1 VERDASRQLAFIFC
15 QQQAAMGRCIV
26 ARKPGEF
33 LIEVLEAKAEAERFC
48 VLEEKVASL
57 RDLSIRFRLRNPET
71 RDCTRYPISIPPFT
85 LSTWPLM

>member
-1 VERDASRQLAFIFC
+1 
-15 QQQAAMGRCIV
+15 MGRCIV